1 MGEKILAQL
10 ERLAYWLQRRRIRGK
25 IAGEFISPHFAF
37 FHSEDKSQRILNLYQ
52 IRLAKLLGKKIVL
65 VTGCFDL
72 LHQEHLKFLKKAKKE
87 GDALIVGIESDK
99 RVREIKGRR
108 RPVNSWKVRA
118 KNLVRLNEVDFVVKL
133 PDNFDNRSI
142 RLETLRLIRPNLLAI
157 SSNDPLE
164 ERKRK
169 ECHKIGCQ
177 LKVVHPYNPD
187 ISTTKI
193 LKQFTSSLVFPGH
206 EV

>member
-10 ERLAYWLQRRRIRGK
+10 ERLAYWLQRRRIREK
-25 IAGEFISPHFAF
+25 IAGEFISPYFAF

-87 GDALIVGIESDK
+87 GDALIVGLESDE
-99 RVREIKGRR
+99 RVRKMKGKGR
-108 RPVNSWKVRA
+108 PINSFKIRV
-118 KNLVRLNEVDFVVKL
+118 KNLVRLNEVDFVLRL
-133 PDNFDNRSI
+133 PDDFGNQSV
-142 RLETLRLIRPNLLAI
+142 RLETLRLIKPNLLAI

-164 ERKRK
+164 EKKRK
-169 ECHKIGCQ
+169 ECKKISCKV
-177 LKVVHPYNPD
+177 KVVYQYNPE
-187 ISTTKI
+187 ISTTKF
-193 LKQFTSSLVFPGH
+193 LLDKKEFVL
-206 EV
+206 

>member
-87 GDALIVGIESDK
+87 GDALIVGLESDE
-99 RVREIKGRR
+99 RVRKMKGRG
-108 RPVNSWKVRA
+108 RPINSFKIRV

-133 PDNFDNRSI
+133 PDDFDNRSI

-177 LKVVHPYNPD
+177 LKVVHSYNLD